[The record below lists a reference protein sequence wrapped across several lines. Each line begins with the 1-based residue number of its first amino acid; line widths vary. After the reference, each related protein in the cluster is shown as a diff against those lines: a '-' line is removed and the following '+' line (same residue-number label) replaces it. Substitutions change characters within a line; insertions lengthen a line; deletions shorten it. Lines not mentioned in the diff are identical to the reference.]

1 MLVRRRIHVVQ
12 IASVNWTRRA
22 GLNGLKLTNDRHIEN
37 AKTNLKAF
45 KENEKERKEGEA
57 RVLACSRI
65 GLAHNCIGTHIH
77 VTRTRRALE

>member
-12 IASVNWTRRA
+12 IASVKWTRRVS
-22 GLNGLKLTNDRHIEN
+22 NGLKLTHDRHIEN
-37 AKTNLKAF
+37 DKTDFKAF
-45 KENEKERKEGEA
+45 KEKTKKEGEA

>member
-1 MLVRRRIHVVQ
+1 MDQ
-12 IASVNWTRRA
+12 K

-37 AKTNLKAF
+37 DKTNLKAF